1 MGDIPRQLKH
11 VFSPTSLAAHLA
23 KFTPLWSSLAASD
36 IFWWMKVNIIQEH
49 KLRYTLPRASIF
61 FMYIPTW
68 LIQEGD
74 HHGRRGF
81 GHCGRGESGLEM
93 LRKKKSSDDQRIVT
107 KGFFRVSQILKSLF
121 FFLNGFLGVQNLVKS
136 KQTDLLL
143 RLDLCETR
151 WNDCWSHS
159 TLTCLVPF
167 GRWVWDL

>member
-36 IFWWMKVNIIQEH
+36 ILWWMKVNIKQEH

-61 FMYIPTW
+61 YVYPDMTDPGRWPSWKTRTW
-68 LIQEGD
+68 SLPS
-74 HHGRRGF
+74 RRK
-81 GHCGRGESGLEM
+81 RTRNAEE
-93 LRKKKSSDDQRIVT
+93 KKSSDDQRSVT
-107 KGFFRVSQILKSLF
+107 KGFWECLKFSNRCC
-121 FFLNGFLGVQNLVKS
+121 FFLNGFLGVQNLVNS
-136 KQTDLLL
+136 KKTDVLL
-143 RLDLCETR
+143 RLDSCETR

-159 TLTCLVPF
+159 TLTCFVPF

>member
-61 FMYIPTW
+61 FYVYPDMTDP
-68 LIQEGD
+68 
-74 HHGRRGF
+74 GRWPSWKTRIW
-81 GHCGRGESGLEM
+81 S
-93 LRKKKSSDDQRIVT
+93 LRSRRKRTRNAEEKKSSDDQRIVT